1 MFTGITQGLFSINSL
16 NRQEGLL
23 RYTVILNE
31 SLVQGLK
38 IGASVAI
45 DGVCQTVVAI
55 NGLEISFDAMSE
67 TLRKTSLQ
75 DLFVNRK
82 VSVERSVRLGD
93 EIGGHEVSGHIFEKG
108 VVVTRKTLTNNLC
121 LTIQCSTR
129 CLAFIKPKGFIAI
142 DGSSL
147 TVSGVDKT
155 RSQFEVYLI
164 PETLRVTNFSSKTIG
179 SYVNIEPDM
188 KTMILVET
196 VQNDFS
202 DIRARLEKLERKLG
216 LKKNY

>member
-1 MFTGITQGLFSINSL
+1 MFTGITQGLFLVNSL
-16 NRQEGLL
+16 TKREGLL
-23 RYTVILNE
+23 HYTVILNE

-55 NGLEISFDAMSE
+55 NGFEVGFDAISE
-67 TLRKTSLQ
+67 TLRKTNLQ

-82 VSVERSVRLGD
+82 VSVERSVCFGD
-93 EIGGHEVSGHIFEKG
+93 EMGGHEVSGHIFEKG
-108 VVVTRKTLTNNLC
+108 VVVAREAFTNNLC
-121 LTIQCSTR
+121 LTIRCSTR
-129 CLAFIKPKGFIAI
+129 CLAFIKPKGFIAV

-155 RSQFEVYLI
+155 RSQFEFYLV
-164 PETLRVTNFSSKTIG
+164 PETLRVTNFSTKAIG
-179 SYVNIEPDM
+179 SYVNLEPDM

-196 VQNDFS
+196 VQNYFS
-202 DIRARLEKLERKLG
+202 DMQVRLEKIEQKLG
-216 LKKNY
+216 LKKIY